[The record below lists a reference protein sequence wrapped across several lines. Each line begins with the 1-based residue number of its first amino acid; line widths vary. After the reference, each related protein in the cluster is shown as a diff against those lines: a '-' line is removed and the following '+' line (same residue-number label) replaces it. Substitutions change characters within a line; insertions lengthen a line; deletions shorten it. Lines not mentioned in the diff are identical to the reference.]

1 MLADTQKGKRHKA
14 DSKGQKEHR
23 KRHHLRT
30 DMERLYR
37 EKRNPLRLDDQEF
50 RFTLIRPELTN
61 VDFSDRLESCEWRD
75 EGNAYNLNTIPVLRG
90 SVTWRQDD
98 RDLGLDPINV
108 RDGHQVRCDVKWLGN
123 WEPLWQMRIIAPPSH
138 TLEDGA
144 ATAEVADDLILA
156 TLSRGNFRY
165 RKGKKKHKRGWRYT
179 EIVADVAERYGIP
192 LGKMVKGEAWIAN
205 LHQTATS
212 PLEII
217 RQAVMKE
224 QEKTGRRF
232 IIVWRPQKDAN
243 APGGWRF
250 CLNVIHPT
258 RNPLL
263 YTMRDQIR
271 SATSEPLRRS
281 KFATSVVVTGSQK
294 KKGGKRRKLRVR
306 VNADGRGNRPKR
318 GKKRLGDNLIK
329 RYGFIERHLTMPGN
343 DLSRQDLIDRAKH
356 ELAVQSV
363 PTRRLSNFVHY
374 GIAFVRRGD
383 VVLVDLPEEGYS
395 GKRAYMFVVSVT
407 HSLSPDDY
415 TMTLELTWK
424 DPLDPEVTRKMRE
437 KALRAK
443 KRAERGKRKKG

>member
-1 MLADTQKGKRHKA
+1 
-14 DSKGQKEHR
+14 
-23 KRHHLRT
+23 
-30 DMERLYR
+30 
-37 EKRNPLRLDDQEF
+37 
-50 RFTLIRPELTN
+50 
-61 VDFSDRLESCEWRD
+61 
-75 EGNAYNLNTIPVLRG
+75 
-90 SVTWRQDD
+90 
-98 RDLGLDPINV
+98 
-108 RDGHQVRCDVKWLGN
+108 
-123 WEPLWQMRIIAPPSH
+123 
-138 TLEDGA
+138 
-144 ATAEVADDLILA
+144 
-156 TLSRGNFRY
+156 
-165 RKGKKKHKRGWRYT
+165 
-179 EIVADVAERYGIP
+179 
-192 LGKMVKGEAWIAN
+192 
-205 LHQTATS
+205 
-212 PLEII
+212 
-217 RQAVMKE
+217 
-224 QEKTGRRF
+224 
-232 IIVWRPQKDAN
+232 VWRPQKDAN

-306 VNADGRGNRPKR
+306 VDADGRGNRPKR